1 MKCLKLETNIE
12 YRVSSI
18 EERVS
23 RNEMIYHL
31 LWYLRDVFTH
41 QLGFYAYQNV
51 VFRSVSAI
59 LTSLLIA
66 LIIGPKIIR
75 WLMRKKIG
83 DRPEFH
89 HATLNELTKQK
100 ANTPTMGGLIII
112 LSAVSTTLLWAKLN
126 NPFVQK
132 AIVLVIWFGAL
143 GGVDDWLKLTVDVR
157 HRTRNGLKPWEKLI
171 FQIGGAVLIASFLYA
186 DFVNIDDAKLFWL
199 PFYKHGLPLANWMFI
214 LVAIF
219 YLSATSNAVNLT
231 DGMDGLAAGCVG
243 MVSLV
248 LAILC
253 FVASETMSR
262 TTPVTWASYLL
273 LPAIPQ
279 AGELSIFYSA
289 ILGAVLGFLW
299 FNCHPAQTFMGDVG
313 SLPLGAAM
321 GYGALVTRNEI
332 LLLIIGGVFVVELLS
347 VVLQVGYFKY
357 TGGKRLFRCAPIH
370 HHFHLI
376 GWSEPQVV
384 VRFWLLAAA
393 FAALALATLKI
404 R

>member
-1 MKCLKLETNIE
+1 
-12 YRVSSI
+12 
-18 EERVS
+18 
-23 RNEMIYHL
+23 MIYHL
-31 LWYLRDVFTH
+31 LWHLRAGER
-41 QLGFYAYQNV
+41 LGFYAYQYV
-51 VFRSVSAI
+51 MFRSIAAV
-59 LTSLLIA
+59 LTSVLIA
-66 LIIGPKIIR
+66 FLIGPKVIR

-89 HATLNELTKQK
+89 HARLNELTKEK

-112 LSAVSTTLLWAKLN
+112 LSAICSVLLWAKLN

-132 AIVLVIWFGAL
+132 AIFLIIWFAAL
-143 GGVDDWLKLTVDVR
+143 GGVDDWLKLTSPRRFASQKRSSGGYRSRD
-157 HRTRNGLKPWEKLI
+157 GLNPWEKLI
-171 FQIGGAVLIASFLYA
+171 FQIAGAVLIASFLYF
-186 DFVNIDDAKLFWL
+186 DFANITDGRLFWL
-199 PFYKHGLPLANWMFI
+199 PFYKYGLPLANWIFI
-214 LVAIF
+214 LIAIF
-219 YLSATSNAVNLT
+219 YISATSNAVNLA

-243 MVSLV
+243 IISVV
-248 LAILC
+248 LAVLC
-253 FVASETMSR
+253 YVASETMSR
-262 TTPVTWASYLL
+262 AAPVTWASYLL
-273 LPAIPQ
+273 LPHIPQ

-299 FNCHPAQTFMGDVG
+299 YNCYPAQTFMGDVG

-332 LLLIIGGVFVVELLS
+332 LLLVIGGVFVVELLS

-357 TGGKRLFRCAPIH
+357 TGGKRLFRCAPLH
-370 HHFHLI
+370 HHFHLA

>member
-1 MKCLKLETNIE
+1 
-12 YRVSSI
+12 
-18 EERVS
+18 
-23 RNEMIYHL
+23 MIYHL
-31 LWYLRDVFTH
+31 LRHFSDFFSETLH
-41 QLGFYAYQNV
+41 FYAYRYV
-51 VFRSVSAI
+51 LFRSVLAI
-59 LTSLLIA
+59 LTSLVISL
-66 LIIGPKIIR
+66 LIGPRIIR

-89 HATLNELTKQK
+89 HAALNELTKEK
-100 ANTPTMGGLIII
+100 ANTPTMGGLII
-112 LSAVSTTLLWAKLN
+112 LFSAVVTTLLWARLN

-132 AIVLVIWFGAL
+132 ALFVLLWFGIL
-143 GGVDDWLKLTVDVR
+143 GGIDDWLKLTSASRQRGRD
-157 HRTRNGLKPWEKLI
+157 GLLAWEKLL
-171 FQIGGAVLIASFLYA
+171 FQIAGAVLIASFLFF
-186 DFVNIDDAKLFWL
+186 DFLNISDGKLFWL
-199 PFYKHGLPLANWMFI
+199 PFYKNGLPLATWPFI
-214 LVAIF
+214 LIAIF
-219 YLSATSNAVNLT
+219 YITATSNAVNLA
-231 DGMDGLAAGCVG
+231 DGMDGLAGGCVA

-248 LAILC
+248 LVILC
-253 FVASETMSR
+253 YVASETMSR

-273 LPAIPQ
+273 LPHIPQ

-299 FNCHPAQTFMGDVG
+299 FNCYPAQTFMGDVG

-332 LLLIIGGVFVVELLS
+332 LLLIIGGVFVIELMS

-357 TGGKRLFRCAPIH
+357 TRGKRLFRCAPLH
-370 HHFHLI
+370 HHFHLA

-393 FAALALATLKI
+393 FAALALATIKL